1 MEFMELIANIG
12 AMESIL
18 IIGAI
23 LFVISYFFGED
34 KTKEDIKYKPI
45 DKKKDEHI
53 DYKEALRNYK
63 RNNYKPNN
71 YKPNNYKP
79 NNYKPNNYDN
89 IETHIE
95 TDRYVERKS
104 HEIVSQIDSISTNKA
119 YRKSSREMSKGER
132 LINEILKEQD
142 FMFEREYQFNSR
154 YRGINMHQYFYDF
167 VIFSTTGKIIAV
179 IEYHGEQHYNYVAIY
194 QQTLNDLT
202 KQKETDKLK
211 KEFIVS
217 QGITY
222 IEIPYYWGLDKE
234 KISNYINL
242 QTIKRYT

>member
-1 MEFMELIANIG
+1 MEIVSIWVIIIIWTFRLEQYYDIANVCLVF
-12 AMESIL
+12 L
-18 IIGAI
+18 IVLTI
-23 LFVISYFFGED
+23 
-34 KTKEDIKYKPI
+34 YKFT
-45 DKKKDEHI
+45 KKDNEDNKSKKYLTKDNKENKKI
-53 DYKEALRNYK
+53 DYQKQLQNY
-63 RNNYKPNN
+63 NTDNF
-71 YKPNNYKP
+71 
-79 NNYKPNNYDN
+79 DN
-89 IETHIE
+89 IETHVE

-104 HEIVSQIDSISTNKA
+104 HEIVAQIDSISTNKA
-119 YRKSSREMSKGER
+119 YRQDRVGMTKGER
-132 LINEILKEQD
+132 LVNEILKEED
-142 FMFEREYQFNSR
+142 FLFEREYRFKEV
-154 YRGINMHQYFYDF
+154 YKGIAMSKYAYDF